1 MAVNALA
8 SGLDSLDQAIAS
20 LQSLSP
26 NAEQR
31 AEILDQLGHLFFKR
45 YQQHPNHA
53 LSDLSKSIEYAND
66 ALANILDE
74 DSLRWWILWSLGYR
88 LRRRFEKIGQQD
100 DISQAILCAQA
111 SISGVPESQPGKRI
125 QMMQELG
132 DYFSFREAKSGN
144 INDACSAIE
153 QYGIIAASS
162 SSPPIDIPR
171 FWNNV
176 GAMFEAVCNKPS
188 ELESCDIVI
197 HAALKIVPFMCNRI
211 ADVSLLAQY
220 AIRTGL
226 AEAMRIR
233 YSRTKAL
240 QDLEAARAIL
250 LKIRDDVGP
259 QHRYFQPS
267 TESLTWIHGQLS
279 NEALRLRSECES
291 ATNDLALD
299 DALKFASQ
307 AFDFLSL
314 CENEELVACAA
325 NNRGYVLELVYD
337 RRKDED
343 AIKMAEEMAS
353 IAIRKTGFP
362 HNLREGRINTLSR
375 FMAESHR
382 LHPGLNSLPSL
393 RLKFQSY
400 ICSATVPQNS
410 VQCLLE
416 EAGFLMAVYRQ
427 CESLSALN
435 SAIDL
440 LGDLKSRDDEASSAC
455 FKDYAV
461 ALVER
466 YKLRSDP
473 EDLRKAL
480 SSATTA
486 LSMDISQGDPAS
498 YSYMILGN
506 LKSERYN
513 AFNNLDD
520 LQESIQLS
528 EKALSEALKADNSVR
543 LMNLGNKYRWR
554 FEALGAGEDLLRA
567 VDLCRKSLE
576 TEAHDFMLR
585 GQQFSNLGEVLSLA
599 YLHTGNVKYIDDAI
613 SQGERMESLWRNQR
627 LSARNVIWISNFGV
641 YLSRRAEWR
650 LQADQKDGA
659 ESDIARAIE
668 LTQEAHDVAFRLQ
681 SKPLQ
686 AAMANNL
693 GRRYKAKASIV
704 PDKAQENLEKA
715 VYFAREAVSLT
726 ESQDPAFCYRV
737 RNLGELLESLE
748 DFGTVSEEEVLEAY
762 REAFHNDTANVG
774 NRLVAAGK
782 LADRL
787 LRINDIAALDQEM
800 GNAVELIPKLRIQAL
815 RRENQQ
821 QRVTLISGLTCVAAS
836 AALCEGED
844 HENRAMKAI
853 SRLEKGRGIIF
864 GSLLDQ
870 REENR
875 ELYMYE
881 RRIYEELT
889 KLQDTL
895 ASSSYDV
902 DDDGSFDRVLAGN
915 KADSRIRTSQ
925 ALDDLVAKIREI
937 PRFKRFRLPPS
948 IDECKRAAESGPII
962 ILNVTKLRA
971 DAIIIQTTRIEV
983 LPLPDLTLDQA
994 KLQRTSV
1001 QSALDDMARTAMK
1014 GSVNRKAQRDAL
1026 RKTSLANALL
1036 KKHCKWMWESFVQR
1050 IFSHLGFISDI
1061 PQANLPHIWWIN
1073 CDVLSSFPIHAAG
1086 DYDAYPQVNTMKYCV
1101 SSYAAT
1107 IKSLAFARRP
1117 RRSGLTAQL
1126 KQLSLSQESLLA
1138 IPMPTTE
1145 GHMTNLN
1152 AADELAAIQSHL
1164 PPSVRF
1170 TSLDQ
1175 PTCDAILHRLQS
1187 TTIAHFACH
1196 GSANPANPSHSRL
1209 LLTDYKTKPLTV
1221 SRIGSLRLNS
1231 TKLAYLSACHSAVSR
1246 AWSLA
1251 NEGINIAS
1259 AFQLAGFPSVV
1270 GTLWQA
1276 LDKAAVVM
1284 AGKFYGK
1291 LFGGERE
1298 SGSGGRVT
1306 GEKCARALHGAVTEM
1321 AEEYEGHFVAW
1332 ASWIHVGD

>member
-8 SGLDSLDQAIAS
+8 PSLDSLDQAIAS

-26 NAEQR
+26 NAEQC
-31 AEILDQLGHLFFKR
+31 AAILDQLGHLFFKR

-53 LSDLSKSIEYAND
+53 LSDLSKSIDYAND
-66 ALANILDE
+66 ALANILD
-74 DSLRWWILWSLGYR
+74 DNSLRWRILWSLGRR
-88 LRRRFEKIGQQD
+88 LRMRFEKTGQQD

-111 SISGVPESQPGKRI
+111 SISAVPESQPGTRI
-125 QMMQELG
+125 QMIQELG
-132 DYFSFREAKSGN
+132 DNFGFREAKSGN
-144 INDACSAIE
+144 VNDACSAIE

-176 GAMFEAVCNKPS
+176 GMMFEAVCNKPR
-188 ELESCDIVI
+188 ELESCDVVI

-211 ADVSLLAQY
+211 ADVPLLTQY

-226 AEAMRIR
+226 GEAMRIR

-240 QDLEAARAIL
+240 QDLEAARAIM

-267 TESLTWIHGQLS
+267 IQSLTWIHGQLS
-279 NEALRLRSECES
+279 NEALRLKSECES
-291 ATNDLALD
+291 TANDLALD

-314 CENEELVACAA
+314 YEDEELVARAA

-337 RRKDED
+337 LRKDED
-343 AIKMAEEMAS
+343 AIKMAEEMGS

-362 HNLREGRINTLSR
+362 HDLREGRINTLSR
-375 FMAESHR
+375 YMAKSHK
-382 LHPGLNSLPSL
+382 LHPGSDGLPSL
-393 RLKFQSY
+393 RRKFQSY
-400 ICSATVPQNS
+400 ICSATIPQNS
-410 VQCLLE
+410 AQCLLE
-416 EAGFLMAVYRQ
+416 EAGFLMAVYHQ
-427 CESLSALN
+427 CESLSALT

-440 LGDLKSRDDEASSAC
+440 LGDLKSRDDEANSAC
-455 FKDYAV
+455 LKDYAF
-461 ALVER
+461 ALVKR
-466 YKLRSDP
+466 YQLRSDP
-473 EDLRKAL
+473 EDLQKAL

-498 YSYMILGN
+498 MSYEILGN
-506 LKSERYN
+506 LKSERYL
-513 AFNNLDD
+513 ALNNLDD
-520 LQESIQLS
+520 LQESIQLT
-528 EKALSEALKADNSVR
+528 EKALSEALQDRKSAI

-554 FEALGAGEDLLRA
+554 FEALGAGEDILRA

-576 TEAHDFMLR
+576 TEARDLMLL
-585 GQQFSNLGEVLSLA
+585 GQQFNNLGEVLSLS
-599 YLHTGNVKYIDDAI
+599 YLHTGDVKYIDDAI
-613 SQGERMESLWRNQR
+613 SQGERMESIWRNQR
-627 LSARNVIWISNFGV
+627 PSARNLIWISNFAIH
-641 YLSRRAEWR
+641 LSRRAEWR

-693 GRRYKAKASIV
+693 GRRYKVKALIV
-704 PDKAQENLEKA
+704 PDRAKENLEKA
-715 VYFAREAVSLT
+715 VDFAREAVSLT
-726 ESQDPAFCYRV
+726 ESQDPTICYRI

-748 DFGTVSEEEVLEAY
+748 DFGTISEREVLEAY
-762 REAFHNDTANVG
+762 RKAFHSDTANVG
-774 NRLVAAGK
+774 HRLVAARK

-787 LRINDIAALDQEM
+787 LRLNDIAALDQEM
-800 GNAVELIPKLRIQAL
+800 GIAVELVPQLRIQAL

-821 QRVTLISGLTCVAAS
+821 QIVKVISGLTCVAAS
-836 AALCEGED
+836 AALTED
-844 HENRAMKAI
+844 EDDENRAIKAI
-853 SRLEKGRGIIF
+853 YRLERGRGMIF

-875 ELYMYE
+875 ELYTYE

-895 ASSSYDV
+895 ESSSYDV
-902 DDDGSFDRVLAGN
+902 DDDSSFDRALAGN
-915 KADSRIRTSQ
+915 RADSRIRTSQ

-948 IDECKRAAESGPII
+948 INECKRAAEPGPII
-962 ILNVTKLRA
+962 ILNVTEIRA
-971 DAIIIQTTRIEV
+971 DAIIIQSTRIEV

-994 KLQRTSV
+994 KLQGNSV
-1001 QSALDDMARTAMK
+1001 QSALDEMARIAMK
-1014 GSVNRKAQRDAL
+1014 GSANRKAKRDVL
-1026 RKTSLANALL
+1026 RKTSRANALL
-1036 KKHCKWMWESFVQR
+1036 KTHCKWMWEAFVQR
-1050 IFSHLGFISDI
+1050 IFSHLGFIIDM
-1061 PQANLPHIWWIN
+1061 PQAILPHIWWIG
-1073 CDVLSSFPIHAAG
+1073 CGILSTFPIHAAG
-1086 DYDAYPQVNTMKYCV
+1086 DYDAYPKVNAMKYCV
-1101 SSYAAT
+1101 SSYATT

-1117 RRSGLTAQL
+1117 RRDGLNTQL
-1126 KQLSLSQESLLA
+1126 EQLSLSQESLLA
-1138 IPMPTTE
+1138 IPMPATE
-1145 GHMTNLN
+1145 GHMTDLSTVE
-1152 AADELAAIQSHL
+1152 ELAAIKSQL
-1164 PPSVRF
+1164 PHSARF

-1175 PTCDAILHRLQS
+1175 PTCEDVLYRLQS

-1196 GSANPANPSHSRL
+1196 GSSNPANPSHSRL

-1221 SRIGSLRLNS
+1221 SRIGNLRLNS

-1246 AWSLA
+1246 AQSLA

-1276 LDKAAVVM
+1276 LDKEAVDM

-1291 LFGGERE
+1291 LFGGEHVN
-1298 SGSGGRVT
+1298 GGRVT
-1306 GEKCARALHGAVTEM
+1306 GEKCARALHGAVREM
-1321 AEEYEGHFVAW
+1321 AEECEGHFVAW